1 MAIEKILYPAQRSAT
16 LPKLKNGG
24 NVVPIPPNPGAP
36 DWHDEDYYKK
46 RVASPA
52 RSKNKKNSSNG
63 DWHEAPWYDYPEDQ
77 PYEPG
82 KRNGLPGIIRLA
94 MNESEL
100 RRFYGGWLVP
110 HGFSEN
116 EILNMPMDELEE
128 IFNAIMGS
136 RA

>member
-1 MAIEKILYPAQRSAT
+1 MAIEKILYPAQKAAT

-36 DWHDEDYYKK
+36 DWYDEDYYKK
-46 RVASPA
+46 KTASP
-52 RSKNKKNSSNG
+52 ST
-63 DWHEAPWYDYPEDQ
+63 D
-77 PYEPG
+77 
-82 KRNGLPGIIRLA
+82 GILA
-94 MNESEL
+94 AMSESDL

-136 RA
+136 RE